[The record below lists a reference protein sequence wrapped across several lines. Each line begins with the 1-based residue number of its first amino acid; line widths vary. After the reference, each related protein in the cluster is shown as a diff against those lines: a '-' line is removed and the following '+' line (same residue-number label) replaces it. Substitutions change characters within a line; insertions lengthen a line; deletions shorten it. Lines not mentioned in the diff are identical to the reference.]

1 MSYLTMSKF
10 RFNVYIMAN
19 FLKWFKHLNVWSRHE
34 IKDLHNDC
42 HREKEFN
49 LKNVIATV

>member
-1 MSYLTMSKF
+1 
-10 RFNVYIMAN
+10 MAN

-42 HREKEFN
+42 HRQKQFT
-49 LKNVIATV
+49 LKNVIATVTPCRCI